1 MLQTPELNL
10 SLDEFCLFIDA
21 DGTLL
26 DIAARPEHVRVSQF
40 LLTIL
45 DDVYIALNGLLAV
58 VSGRRIEDIDRL
70 FSPLRLPA
78 SGTRRTTTPVAG
90 LRTSW
95 KADATLRT
103 ARPSSHRGI
112 A

>member
-1 MLQTPELNL
+1 MFETPELNL

-26 DIAARPEHVRVSQF
+26 DIAPRPEHARASRF

-45 DDVYIALNGLLAV
+45 DELYFALEGALAV
-58 VSGRRIEDIDRL
+58 VSGRRIEDIARL

-78 SGTRRTTTPVAG
+78 SGEEREFVAPLPADLQG
-90 LRTSW
+90 LL
-95 KADATLRT
+95 DGL
-103 ARPSSHRGI
+103 SHG
-112 A
+112 